1 MKAHRTVL
9 ERLALKPPVWPFR
22 TFDGPRGFGTY
33 WRANGMSGSGGWQAR
48 RDCIEQILGPTRNAL
63 EDLQELEYE
72 RRFTKGPSGAFKNL
86 IFAADGAKPD
96 LVLRDAVNNEVE
108 IVRHADA
115 CLVFTDPLPHHGLTW
130 RQMVT
135 WWQKNHQPDV
145 DEKTA
150 ADGLYRRLY
159 RSLDSV
165 PEQLLM
171 ITYCARYAE
180 DGGFDLPALIPQ
192 VYLHYDPYTRKSGK
206 QSGALPRQRMDF
218 LLLAPDR
225 SRIVLEVD
233 GVQHYGRPNPPT
245 RKGASRIPRCR
256 GCTRRWSPRTADS
269 GSPGTRSTASA
280 AGNSPHRAA
289 EGSSR
294 TSSPLS
300 SRGTRNRRRD
310 AKRLTGAGGRAA
322 LSGVPS
328 GVAAQRRCGVSAR
341 WDHVRGGVRR
351 QGAVVAVEWDRVGQP
366 GFDRIVEALVH
377 RMYDASARVE
387 VVNGRGGTRAST
399 SRSPTGAGCGSS
411 S

>member
-1 MKAHRTVL
+1 MDVEMFFSSGDGWGEPWVLNGEIAESLRFGPPAGRTDLEVAVALTRLLYDDFVSHGTNGQGRRLDDETVTVVMKAHRTVL

-48 RDCIEQILGPTRNAL
+48 RDCIEQILGPTRDAL

-135 WWQKNHQPDV
+135 WWQKNHQPDA

-180 DGGFDLPALIPQ
+180 EGGFDLPALIPQ

-233 GVQHYGRPNPPT
+233 GVQHYGRPNPPDE
-245 RKGASRIPRCR
+245 KGRITHTAVPRLYAEMVAED
-256 GCTRRWSPRTADS
+256 RRLRLAGYEIYRFGGWELTA
-269 GSPGTRSTASA
+269 P
-280 AGNSPHRAA
+280 
-289 EGSSR
+289 
-294 TSSPLS
+294 
-300 SRGTRNRRRD
+300 
-310 AKRLTGAGGRAA
+310 GGRQ
-322 LSGVPS
+322 LLEDFFTTLL
-328 GVAAQRRCGVSAR
+328 AR
-341 WDHVRGGVRR
+341 H
-351 QGAVVAVEWDRVGQP
+351 QK
-366 GFDRIVEALVH
+366 
-377 RMYDASARVE
+377 
-387 VVNGRGGTRAST
+387 
-399 SRSPTGAGCGSS
+399 PTL
-411 S
+411 

>member
-1 MKAHRTVL
+1 MFFSSGDGWGEPWVLNGEIAESLRFGPPAGRTDLEVAVALTRLLYDDFVSHGTNGQGRRLDDETVTVVMKAHRTVL

-48 RDCIEQILGPTRNAL
+48 RDCIEQILGPTRDAL

-135 WWQKNHQPDV
+135 WWQKNHQPDA

-180 DGGFDLPALIPQ
+180 EGGFDLPALIPQ

-233 GVQHYGRPNPPT
+233 GVQHYGRPNPPDE
-245 RKGASRIPRCR
+245 KGRITHTAVPRLYAEMVAED
-256 GCTRRWSPRTADS
+256 RRLRLAGYEIYRFGGWELTA
-269 GSPGTRSTASA
+269 P
-280 AGNSPHRAA
+280 
-289 EGSSR
+289 
-294 TSSPLS
+294 
-300 SRGTRNRRRD
+300 
-310 AKRLTGAGGRAA
+310 GGRQ
-322 LSGVPS
+322 LLEDFFTTLL
-328 GVAAQRRCGVSAR
+328 AR
-341 WDHVRGGVRR
+341 H
-351 QGAVVAVEWDRVGQP
+351 QK
-366 GFDRIVEALVH
+366 
-377 RMYDASARVE
+377 
-387 VVNGRGGTRAST
+387 
-399 SRSPTGAGCGSS
+399 PTL
-411 S
+411 

>member
-1 MKAHRTVL
+1 VDVEMFFSSGDGWGEPWVLNVEIVESMRFGPPVGRTDLEVAVALTRLLYDDFVSHGTNGQGRRLDDETVPVVMKAHRTVL

-33 WRANGMSGSGGWQAR
+33 WRANGMSGSWQAR
-48 RDCIEQILGPTRNAL
+48 RDCIEQILGPTRDAL

-72 RRFTKGPSGAFKNL
+72 RWFTKGPSGAFKNL

-135 WWQKNHQPDV
+135 WWQKNHQPDA

-233 GVQHYGRPNPPT
+233 GVQHYGRPNPPDE
-245 RKGASRIPRCR
+245 KGLITHTAVPRLY
-256 GCTRRWSPRTADS
+256 AEM
-269 GSPGTRSTASA
+269 
-280 AGNSPHRAA
+280 AA
-289 EGSSR
+289 ED
-294 TSSPLS
+294 
-300 SRGTRNRRRD
+300 RRL
-310 AKRLTGAGGRAA
+310 RLAGYEIYRFGGWELTAPGGRQ
-322 LSGVPS
+322 LLDDFFTTLL
-328 GVAAQRRCGVSAR
+328 AR
-341 WDHVRGGVRR
+341 H
-351 QGAVVAVEWDRVGQP
+351 QK
-366 GFDRIVEALVH
+366 
-377 RMYDASARVE
+377 
-387 VVNGRGGTRAST
+387 
-399 SRSPTGAGCGSS
+399 PTL
-411 S
+411 